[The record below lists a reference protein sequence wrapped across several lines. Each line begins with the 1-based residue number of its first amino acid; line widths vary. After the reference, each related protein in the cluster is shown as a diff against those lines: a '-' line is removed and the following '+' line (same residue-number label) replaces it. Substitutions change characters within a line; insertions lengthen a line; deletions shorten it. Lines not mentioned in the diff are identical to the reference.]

1 MEVLIS
7 LGSDEMRQRHYRYIV
22 VHSTEY
28 ATVVD
33 ATLASVV
40 DDDDGDFLVLDVP
53 PSLRGSVEIGSLG
66 GTPNPR
72 L

>member
-1 MEVLIS
+1 M
-7 LGSDEMRQRHYRYIV
+7 

-28 ATVVD
+28 VAVADAGRAIVVG
-33 ATLASVV
+33 
-40 DDDDGDFLVLDVP
+40 DDDGDFLVLDVP
-53 PSLRGSVEIGSLG
+53 PSLRGSAEIGSLG